1 MSVSYVPK
9 RVGYLAIG
17 GIGLAFSV
25 AYLGLSSRLPFGQ
38 LDQPGAGVFP
48 VAVGVIMLLASI
60 ATVLEGWRAERGEQV
75 DFPAGDDRRRLLA
88 LVGLLLGYF
97 VLLPW
102 AGQLVG
108 STIFCALLMRLLS
121 QLAWP
126 RVVAYSALISVAV
139 YVVFVHLLMV
149 PMPHGVFGH

>member
-1 MSVSYVPK
+1 M
-9 RVGYLAIG
+9 
-17 GIGLAFSV
+17 
-25 AYLGLSSRLPFGQ
+25 
-38 LDQPGAGVFP
+38 
-48 VAVGVIMLLASI
+48 
-60 ATVLEGWRAERGEQV
+60 
-75 DFPAGDDRRRLLA
+75 
-88 LVGLLLGYF
+88 
-97 VLLPW
+97 LLPW